1 MLPFIWRIKI
11 LERNHCS
18 LTLSLECSS
27 DNARRC
33 RACSQNRSRSL
44 PVKHFGGSTC
54 SHVTKQ
60 PPIFIRLITFSNPYT
75 TNHNIRC
82 ILTKLAL
89 NPFSPSLSVIH
100 VPYYAQQL
108 CNSFSSVKFYVLS
121 FVADVIYFGC
131 KLQRKTCF
139 KF

>member
-1 MLPFIWRIKI
+1 MIIITGHYYMLPFILRIEI

-27 DNARRC
+27 DNSRRC

-75 TNHNIRC
+75 TTHNIRC

-89 NPFSPSLSVIH
+89 NPFSPSLSV
-100 VPYYAQQL
+100 
-108 CNSFSSVKFYVLS
+108 SFSKHISSLSSLQTIHRPCSVNHMTILNHF
-121 FVADVIYFGC
+121 
-131 KLQRKTCF
+131 TC
-139 KF
+139 